1 MLITPMPV
9 METQVG
15 LNISP
20 VPFVK
25 ARVQFGTTGVAPR
38 TKVSLTRWPIPLTPR
53 VDLNCGW
60 YCMRALL
67 YYWFE
72 RINGVAPQTLPLV
85 KSTALAYDPYIDSP
99 GGNGWNNH
107 LRCET
112 GAAIP
117 TTSGNWVTRLSND
130 GPFIVSGKLGA
141 ADWGSIG
148 GHKLGVGHFVL
159 VVGADAAN
167 DTLSF
172 KDPLQG
178 NSIRTKDFAHTFAR
192 INHGAADDVYYLDQP
207 GANYI
212 LGQINAT

>member
-20 VPFVK
+20 IPFVK
-25 ARVQFGTTGVAPR
+25 ARIQFGTTGVAPR
-38 TKVSLTRWPIPLTPR
+38 AKVTGTRWPIPLTPR

-72 RINGVAPQTLPLV
+72 RIHGVPPQTLPLV
-85 KSTALAYDPYIDSP
+85 KSTALAYDPYSDSP
-99 GGNGWNNH
+99 GNNGWNGN
-107 LRCET
+107 LLT
-112 GAAIP
+112 LNG
-117 TTSGNWVTRLSND
+117 TTVPINSAGWVNFLTNN
-130 GPFIVSGKLGA
+130 GPVIVSGKLGA
-141 ADWGSIG
+141 ADWGSVG
-148 GHKLGVGHFVL
+148 GKKLGVGHFVL

-167 DTLSF
+167 DTLSY

-178 NSIRTKDFAHTFAR
+178 NSIRTKDFTHTFAR
-192 INHGAADDVYYLDQP
+192 IDQGPNDEVYYSSLP

-212 LGQINAT
+212 LGQINAA